1 MAMATVVA
9 VLPEAAAMGVI
20 LLHIMAATMAA
31 AMTAEAIVAVRGVQ
45 ARVAVAAVVINPLA
59 LICGEC

>member
-1 MAMATVVA
+1 MATVVA

-31 AMTAEAIVAVRGVQ
+31 AMTAEAIAAAQDVQ
-45 ARVAVAAVVINPLA
+45 VLVVAAAAVINLRSA
-59 LICGEC
+59 ATNV